1 MKGCH
6 GRREEVT
13 VKSAWSTLQCNE
25 SGTRC
30 TTNGFFSDE
39 GGESTLNSEL
49 EPLLRMNE
57 LDIDSLTVVN
67 WMTNEASGRTVTH
80 EGPVKRVGADYAKAQ
95 AHQSWMRADRDEGT
109 VNEVTVV
116 IVSAVRPEDYR

>member
-1 MKGCH
+1 M
-6 GRREEVT
+6 

-25 SGTRC
+25 SGTWC

-80 EGPVKRVGADYAKAQ
+80 EGPVKRVSADYAEAQ

-109 VNEVTVV
+109 V
-116 IVSAVRPEDYR
+116 

>member
-1 MKGCH
+1 MYDE
-6 GRREEVT
+6 R
-13 VKSAWSTLQCNE
+13 
-25 SGTRC
+25 
-30 TTNGFFSDE
+30 FFSDE

-49 EPLLRMNE
+49 EPLLQMNE

>member
-1 MKGCH
+1 MTG
-6 GRREEVT
+6 
-13 VKSAWSTLQCNE
+13 KSAWSTLQCNE
-25 SGTRC
+25 SGTWC

-57 LDIDSLTVVN
+57 LDTDSLTVGN

-80 EGPVKRVGADYAKAQ
+80 EGVLQLVA
-95 AHQSWMRADRDEGT
+95 SSIDE
-109 VNEVTVV
+109 
-116 IVSAVRPEDYR
+116 PQ